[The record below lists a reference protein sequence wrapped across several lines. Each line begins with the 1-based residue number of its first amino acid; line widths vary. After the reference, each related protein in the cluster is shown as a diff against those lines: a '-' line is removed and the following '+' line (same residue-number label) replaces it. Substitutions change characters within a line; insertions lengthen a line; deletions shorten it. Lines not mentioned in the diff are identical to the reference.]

1 MKLTGRI
8 IGYLYSIES
17 CSIIVRLLLDG
28 LDREMDFCHS
38 FDIFLF
44 LSVMLLLLGQL
55 SIYFYFP
62 KANNFYQ
69 TTIRKLDCKA

>member
-1 MKLTGRI
+1 MFCSSFSHETDWANNRI
-8 IGYLYSIES
+8 SILYRELLYH
-17 CSIIVRLLLDG
+17 RLLLDG

-44 LSVMLLLLGQL
+44 LSVMLLGQL

-69 TTIRKLDCKA
+69 TTI